1 MDTSSQ
7 KLAVAKAVN
16 YTAPAEVAF
25 VLELYPQTA
34 PTNFMLTVLE
44 KVCEYGDLELAVKLL
59 QEKSQI
65 AARDMHVYRVLLGRL
80 RPSDGKP
87 PRQPL
92 ELCLCSA

>member
-65 AARDMHVYRVLLGRL
+65 AARYRVLLGRL

>member
-7 KLAVAKAVN
+7 KLAVAKAVD
-16 YTAPAEVAF
+16 YTAAAEVAF

-34 PTNFMLTVLE
+34 PTTFMLTILE

-59 QEKSQI
+59 QEKPQI
-65 AARDMHVYRVLLGRL
+65 AARTMHVYRILLGRL
-80 RPSDGKP
+80 RPLDGEA